1 MGGDAFGV
9 FIKKKEKISWPPPPS
24 SPGSGSPAEP
34 RRRRGLPSPPLTV
47 CAFPSQAGK
56 LALAGGPGAG
66 TGGGLEPPE
75 AKFCDTPTLGT
86 IAVSALQN
94 FVSGGGGGPG
104 ASGGHVTAGL
114 GSPAAAERRN
124 LRCSLGIKSLLSW
137 PPALKFCWVSFFSF
151 PG

>member
-1 MGGDAFGV
+1 MPDAARG
-9 FIKKKEKISWPPPPS
+9 
-24 SPGSGSPAEP
+24 PAGP
-34 RRRRGLPSPPLTV
+34 RRRGCQRQAAAPAGFSGSAPGS
-47 CAFPSQAGK
+47 CSAAAFAGRPVSSGSGE
-56 LALAGGPGAG
+56 AGVFVLAGGPGAG

-104 ASGGHVTAGL
+104 ASGGHVTAGMA
-114 GSPAAAERRN
+114 SPGAAERRN
-124 LRCSLGIKSLLSW
+124 LRCSLGIKSVLSW
-137 PPALKFCWVSFFSF
+137 PPALKFCWVSFLSF